1 MEGDVEGGVEGV
13 VECEVETW
21 LGEQDGANGLTAGG
35 GGLEAS
41 ADEDDWV

>member
-21 LGEQDGANGLTAGG
+21 LGEKDDAGGLTADGG
-35 GGLEAS
+35 GVEAD